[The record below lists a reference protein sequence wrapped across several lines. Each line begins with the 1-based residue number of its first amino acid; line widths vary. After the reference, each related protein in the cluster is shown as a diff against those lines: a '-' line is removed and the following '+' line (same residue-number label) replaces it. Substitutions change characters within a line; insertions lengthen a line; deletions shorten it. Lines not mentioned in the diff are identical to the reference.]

1 MWNQGLVAIQTE
13 MSMVLPA
20 VFPVRTTEGAA
31 IWSSTLQQ
39 VTVGEMKNV
48 DCRVGLRSYE
58 VNVFYHLWEKTE
70 DINYYLNIKGEERR
84 HGPSVPTGSSAK
96 YCAPVKGTLWF
107 LPLAPAVVFA
117 LNLLCGCLLSNQ
129 QFETDLSPLVLSL
142 WADSGWWKD
151 HAGLKDNV

>member
-1 MWNQGLVAIQTE
+1 
-13 MSMVLPA
+13 MVLPA

-39 VTVGEMKNV
+39 VTIGPMKNV
-48 DCRVGLRSYE
+48 DFRVGMRSYE
-58 VNVFYHLWEKTE
+58 VNVFYHLWEKTK

-84 HGPSVPTGSSAK
+84 HGPSMSTGSSAK
-96 YCAPVKGTLWF
+96 CCAPVKGALRF

-129 QFETDLSPLVLSL
+129 QFETGLSPLVLSL
-142 WADSGWWKD
+142 WADRG
-151 HAGLKDNV
+151 

>member
-1 MWNQGLVAIQTE
+1 MAVQTE

-20 VFPVRTTEGAA
+20 VFLVRTTEKAA

-48 DCRVGLRSYE
+48 DYRVGMKSYK
-58 VNVFYHLWEKTE
+58 VKVSCHLWEKTK
-70 DINYYLNIKGEERR
+70 DIQYCLNVKGEERR
-84 HGPSVPTGSSAK
+84 HGPSVSTGSSAK
-96 YCAPVKGTLWF
+96 YFAPVKGALQF
-107 LPLAPAVVFA
+107 LPLAPAVIFA

-142 WADSGWWKD
+142 QQIERR
-151 HAGLKDNV
+151 